1 VNSVLINI
9 SGEKCLIEVLS
20 PSRQVMEGGVM
31 GLWDVVVVVCGGLV
45 LVS

>member
-1 VNSVLINI
+1 VNSVLINN

-20 PSRQVMEGGVM
+20 PSSQVMEGGVM
-31 GLWDVVVVVCGGLV
+31 GLWDMVVVCGGLV